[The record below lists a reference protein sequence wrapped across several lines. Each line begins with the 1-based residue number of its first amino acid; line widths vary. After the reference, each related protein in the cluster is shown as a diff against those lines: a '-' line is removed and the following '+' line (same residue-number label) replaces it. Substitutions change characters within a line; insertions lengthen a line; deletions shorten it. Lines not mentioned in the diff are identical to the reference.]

1 VVGEGGWMG
10 LLERWFSFA
19 YLFFCCCLFVGLF
32 MIPDAFIAIH
42 VFMFFLRVFVSLVVV
57 GEQILVAC
65 LFPSPRFLVIAVA
78 NLVCCFVFR

>member
-1 VVGEGGWMG
+1 MG

-42 VFMFFLRVFVSLVVV
+42 VFMFFFTCFCVLGGGGR
-57 GEQILVAC
+57 
-65 LFPSPRFLVIAVA
+65 A
-78 NLVCCFVFR
+78 NLGCLPVSESSFFGDSRG